1 MEMKEND
8 FVTAIVC
15 VFGQGKAIQGQ
26 VIRDFDCEFN
36 DQMKI
41 GGILVEDYRP
51 EYGCYFRHL
60 DDGEMYS
67 SVRVLEVADS
77 LQELKIDLSTVDVPT
92 ISKAPM
98 NEICGMVPMHIVP
111 EDITFYRS
119 LLTSPAVMYNLYM
132 THNNDI
138 DKAQEA
144 FVGNVLQ
151 EQTQFRDDITDA
163 LEDFCDDFG
172 IDGIVDEHGNKIV

>member
-1 MEMKEND
+1 METKEND
-8 FVTAIVC
+8 YVTAIVC
-15 VFGQGKAIQGQ
+15 IFGKGKAIQGQ
-26 VIRDFDCEFN
+26 VIRDYECEFN

-41 GGILVEDYRP
+41 GGILVEDYRA

-77 LQELKIDLSTVDVPT
+77 LQELKIDPSTVDVPT
-92 ISKAPM
+92 IDKAPM
-98 NEICGMVPMHIVP
+98 NDICEMSPMHIEP

-119 LLTSPAVMYNLYM
+119 LLMSPAVMYDLY
-132 THNNDI
+132 TANNNDI
-138 DKAQEA
+138 DKAQDV
-144 FVGNVLQ
+144 FVANVKQ
-151 EQTQFRDDITDA
+151 EQTQFRDDIMDA

-172 IDGIVDEHGNKIV
+172 LDGIVDEHGNKIV